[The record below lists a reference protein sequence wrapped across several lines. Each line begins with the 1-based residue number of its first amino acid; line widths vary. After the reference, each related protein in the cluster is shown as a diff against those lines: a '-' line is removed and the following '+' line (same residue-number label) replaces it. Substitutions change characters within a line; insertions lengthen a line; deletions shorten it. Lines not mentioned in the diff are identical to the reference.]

1 MGLHHHHRHD
11 RAPGE
16 GADAPAPASVSR
28 DYARRNVRVAR
39 LSVIT
44 AFTLALAKL
53 AAVFVTG
60 SLAIAASLT
69 DSVMDIVASSVNF
82 FAVRLAGQP
91 ADDEHRYG
99 HGKAEGIAGLGQG
112 LLIGFVGLVLLGEGI
127 RRLVSGAGELEHT
140 GVGIGVMAASLVAS
154 GWISWMLLHPAKQTG
169 SVALKADAAHYT
181 SDVWMNL
188 GVLAA
193 LIGVRATGWI
203 WIDGAVSCCVAVI
216 VLHASFKVLRQ
227 SMRELMDVSLSEEAH
242 QEIRAA
248 IAAAV
253 PEARDVHALRS
264 RKSGPNVFIDLHVSF
279 DREMSFPDAHRLSA
293 QVARAIEGAVPGAEV
308 HVHADPHPF
317 LASDESC

>member
-1 MGLHHHHRHD
+1 MGLHHHHRHEGGPAGGASPAA
-11 RAPGE
+11 APSSG
-16 GADAPAPASVSR
+16 DF
-28 DYARRNVRVAR
+28 ARRNVRVAR

-44 AFTLALAKL
+44 AATLALAKL

-127 RRLVSGAGELEHT
+127 RRLASGAGELAHT
-140 GVGIGVMAASLVAS
+140 AVGIGVMTVSLLAS
-154 GWISWMLLHPAKQTG
+154 GWISWMLLHTAKQTG

-193 LIGVRATGWI
+193 LVGVRVTGWN
-203 WIDGAVSCCVAVI
+203 WIDGAVSCFVALI
-216 VLHASFKVLRQ
+216 VMHASFTVLRQ
-227 SMRELMDVSLSEEAH
+227 SMRELMDVSLSDDAH
-242 QEIRAA
+242 QRIREA
-248 IAAAV
+248 IAAQV

-279 DREMSFPDAHRLSA
+279 DRETSFPDAHRLSA
-293 QVARAIEGAVPGAEV
+293 QVARAIEDAVPGAEV

-317 LASDESC
+317 LDSDDSC